1 MSIVEACRPM
11 KRLRTF
17 GIAVLLSTSALL
29 GCGQKDTAVETPASE
44 SGTSAAGTTEADTDA
59 AETVADEAVT
69 EAPDSPAVVETAIN
83 PPQSATLK
91 AAQADAQINL
101 REQPTTQATSKGYGL
116 VGDPVQLQKAAEG
129 EQGLT
134 WYYVKFD
141 GAGAEGWI
149 RGDFIDTSG
158 QSAGGGSVATV
169 SVDGF
174 TTDELFAAGS
184 GGCGMTLW
192 TTNAGMDDY
201 IFFNGLPDEDMW
213 MKLDGTMTRFQRT
226 AASGDEFYGQAN
238 FQSFVS
244 FDGTTE
250 VEVTVTVGT
259 EKGYEAVN
267 IEQGTL
273 RLNDANGV
281 VEKVVVGDAGC

>member
-1 MSIVEACRPM
+1 M
-11 KRLRTF
+11 KRLKTF
-17 GIAVLLSTSALL
+17 GIVVLLSTSALL
-29 GCGQKDTAVETPASE
+29 GCGQKEAAIEPSATEAETP
-44 SGTSAAGTTEADTDA
+44 TAGTTETDTDA
-59 AETVADEAVT
+59 AETVADEAT
-69 EAPDSPAVVETAIN
+69 AGTPDSPAVVETAIN
-83 PPQSATLK
+83 PAQSATLK
-91 AAQADAQINL
+91 AAEADAQINL
-101 REQPTTQATSKGYGL
+101 RERPTTQATSKGYGL
-116 VGDPVQLQKAAEG
+116 VGDRVQLTKAAEG

-141 GAGAEGWI
+141 GSGAEGWV

-158 QSAGGGSVATV
+158 QSASGGAAATV

-201 IFFNGLPDEDMW
+201 IFFNGLPEEDMW
-213 MKLDGTMTRFQRT
+213 MKLDGRMTKFQRT
-226 AASGDEFYGQAN
+226 AASGDEFYGQTN

-244 FDGTTE
+244 LDGTTE